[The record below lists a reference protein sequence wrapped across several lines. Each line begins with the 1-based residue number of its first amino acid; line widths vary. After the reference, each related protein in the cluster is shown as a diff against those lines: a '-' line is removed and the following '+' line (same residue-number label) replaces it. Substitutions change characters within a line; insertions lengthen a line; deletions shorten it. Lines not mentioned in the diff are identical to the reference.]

1 MELRFKE
8 DGGNLTVV
16 ALRDGAVLGLLFARM
31 VDDVPVVVSDQLSQ
45 QVKQWALG
53 VAKLLSTTKQE
64 DANSM
69 RNELMA
75 VEAEEEGYYY

>member
-16 ALRDGAVLGLLFARM
+16 ALRDGVVLGLLFARM
-31 VDDVPVVVSDQLSQ
+31 VDDVPVVVSDQLPQ

-53 VAKLLSTTKQE
+53 VVKLLSTTKQE
-64 DANSM
+64 DANSV

-75 VEAEEEGYYY
+75 VESEEEQYF